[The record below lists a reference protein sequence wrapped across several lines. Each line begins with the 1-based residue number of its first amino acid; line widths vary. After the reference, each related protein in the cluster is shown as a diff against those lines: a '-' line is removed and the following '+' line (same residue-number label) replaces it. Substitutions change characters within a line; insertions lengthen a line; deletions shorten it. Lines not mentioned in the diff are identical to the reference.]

1 MIPRTLRAVQ
11 FFDPAFIPLAVAGS
25 DLFYYL
31 SSLCCRWFAFYCCMF
46 GLWCAQ
52 SSVTLV
58 PGVSLIHKTGTE
70 GDTLDHTMAL
80 SLVRGFIA
88 LFFSHTKLFQETL
101 LLRSLCSCL
110 SVITC
115 CFFFPLEFPSWSAHF
130 ESHTLHITF
139 PLKLSN
145 NLFQLFFSFF
155 SHVWSHCT
163 FLIWV
168 SLEFISFVV
177 V

>member
-11 FFDPAFIPLAVAGS
+11 FSDPAFIPLAVAGS

-52 SSVTLV
+52 SSAPLVTITGRTKLV

-130 ESHTLHITF
+130 ESHTLQITF

-145 NLFQLFFSFF
+145 YFFRFSRTFGHTALF
-155 SHVWSHCT
+155 
-163 FLIWV
+163 
-168 SLEFISFVV
+168 
-177 V
+177 